1 MDIQTLVHRIRV
13 AADGDNPSM
22 VNFHELR
29 PLALMAAQL
38 LEDMDWHILSDDPPK
53 HTGRYIVCTDSYKV
67 CAAMWYKHTKR
78 FAGSVGKYVI
88 AWKEPPDPP
97 EK

>member
-13 AADGDNPSM
+13 AADGENPSL

-38 LEDMDWHILSDDPPK
+38 LEDMDWHFFPEDPPK
-53 HTGRYIVCTDSYKV
+53 YTGSYIICTASYHVCTAK
-67 CAAMWYKHTKR
+67 WYERHKR
-78 FAGSVGKYVI
+78 FAGSVAKYVI
-88 AWKEPPDPP
+88 AWKDPPDPP
-97 EK
+97 AK